1 MDLLRI
7 VSPIYSE
14 NTYVLG
20 TETGQALV
28 VDPGA
33 GNFPRVKQVL
43 ESLQM
48 QLGAIL
54 LTHGHADHIWDAH
67 QVQQINPEAP
77 ILISA
82 PDMFWFD
89 APGPAE
95 QLGNAGYMAAN
106 AGPWQAVAP
115 TELDPAF
122 FAEGGAQLWP
132 GLAVRAFLAP
142 GHSPGCT
149 MFFLSGKVRD
159 HGQGLGFPPDEDALF
174 GFSGDVVFRGSVG
187 RTDLPHSDPKAMEET
202 LRTLRQVIAPQTLLL
217 PGHGQATSWGEELR
231 SNPFL
236 LN

>member
-1 MDLLRI
+1 
-7 VSPIYSE
+7 
-14 NTYVLG
+14 
-20 TETGQALV
+20 
-28 VDPGA
+28 
-33 GNFPRVKQVL
+33 
-43 ESLQM
+43 M

-67 QVQQINPEAP
+67 QVQQLNPEAP

-122 FAEGGAQLWP
+122 FTEGGAQLWP

-149 MFFLSGKVRD
+149 MFFLSGKVHD
-159 HGQGLGFPPDEDALF
+159 HGQG
-174 GFSGDVVFRGSVG
+174 VVFRGSVG

-236 LN
+236 FN